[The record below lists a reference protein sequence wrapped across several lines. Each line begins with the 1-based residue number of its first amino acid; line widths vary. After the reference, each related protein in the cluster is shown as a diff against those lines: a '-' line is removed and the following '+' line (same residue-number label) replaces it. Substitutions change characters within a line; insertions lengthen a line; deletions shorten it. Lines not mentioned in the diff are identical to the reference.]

1 MKTSEILVK
10 KSSGN
15 LERFNIKKLKTSL
28 KRSMATD
35 GEIKII
41 TNKIIPLLSDGIST
55 KKIYKKAFTELKKLN
70 RVSASRYSLK
80 KAIFDL
86 GPTGFPFERLI
97 STLLQHNGYKTK
109 VGEVLKGKCISHEV
123 DVLAFKNG
131 NTYAVECKFHSI
143 KKSISNV
150 KVPLYINSRFIDIK
164 ERWENDDNENTSLK
178 QGWLVTNTR
187 FSSDAVQYSKCV
199 GLHLLSWD
207 YPENNGIKHNIDK
220 YALYPI
226 TTLTSLTKHEK
237 NLIIENNI
245 ILTKELY
252 ATPEILN
259 KIGVSNVRKKRIISE
274 VKYLCNL

>member
-1 MKTSEILVK
+1 MKASEILVK
-10 KSSGN
+10 KSSDE
-15 LERFNIKKLKTSL
+15 LESFDLEKLKSSL
-28 KRSMATD
+28 RRSMATKN
-35 GEIKII
+35 EIDKII
-41 TNKIIPLLSDGIST
+41 NEIIPLLYDGIST
-55 KKIYKKAFTELKKLN
+55 KEIYKKAFTSLKKLN

-97 STLLQHNGYKTK
+97 AALLQNNGFDTEIGKIIQ
-109 VGEVLKGKCISHEV
+109 GKCISHEV
-123 DVLAFKNG
+123 DVLAYKN
-131 NTYAVECKFHSI
+131 NNIYAVECKFHSI

-187 FSSDAVQYSKCV
+187 FSSDAVRYSKCV
-199 GLHLLSWD
+199 GLHLLSWN

-237 NLIIENNI
+237 NLIIENDI

-259 KIGVSNVRKKRIISE
+259 KIGVSKVRKKRIISE